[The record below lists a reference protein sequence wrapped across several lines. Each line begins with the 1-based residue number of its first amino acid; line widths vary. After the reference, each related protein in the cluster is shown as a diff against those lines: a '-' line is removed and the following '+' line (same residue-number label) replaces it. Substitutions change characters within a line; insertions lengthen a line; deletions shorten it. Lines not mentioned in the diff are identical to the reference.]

1 MEIFSLVLLVI
12 IAILLISVLIVLW
25 GMTSFLLRLAEVVQ
39 EIREQTTESIVP
51 PVPARQVPLEIID

>member
-12 IAILLISVLIVLW
+12 IAILLISVLVVLW
-25 GMTSFLLRLAEVVQ
+25 GMMSFLLRLAEVVQ
-39 EIREQTTESIVP
+39 EIREQTTEFIVP